1 MEKAEAVVEEG
12 DAPQNGRRR
21 TVVNLLTPLLL
32 LLALGGWYWLSR
44 PVAPTPVTTAS
55 GATTA
60 AVTGAATPNP
70 SSAATAAAS
79 EALGLVGLATP
90 WGAAGLEPTATA
102 TVSAVAPG
110 TIALF
115 GPPAGS
121 RFRAADA
128 VTFYWSWP
136 DELADGQRFVVYLL
150 DAEGRRPL
158 GELDEANMG
167 LAYQVSASVGQTGDF
182 RWEVVLEDVATGATI
197 GRSEP
202 RTIGIVGG

>member
-44 PVAPTPVTTAS
+44 PVAPAPVTTAS

-60 AVTGAATPNP
+60 AATGAATPNP

-128 VTFYWSWP
+128 VTSSRRWP

>member
-1 MEKAEAVVEEG
+1 MDDAKTAEPARQRLARTLAV
-12 DAPQNGRRR
+12 PI
-21 TVVNLLTPLLL
+21 LLL
-32 LLALGGWYWLSR
+32 AALGGWFWLGQQAAPSAPATAVAAR
-44 PVAPTPVTTAS
+44 PS
-55 GATTA
+55 ATTP
-60 AVTGAATPNP
+60 ATRPP
-70 SSAATAAAS
+70 DAPPIATAA
-79 EALGLVGLATP
+79 EMLVGLATP

-102 TVSAVAPG
+102 TAAASAVFAPG
-110 TIALF
+110 SIDVY

-136 DELADGQRFVVYLL
+136 DELADGQRFVVYLITV
-150 DAEGRRPL
+150 EGRQSL

-167 LAYQVSASVGQTGDF
+167 RAYQLSAPVGQTGDF
-182 RWEVVLEDVATGATI
+182 RWEVVLEDSATGETI

>member
-1 MEKAEAVVEEG
+1 MQEG
-12 DAPQNGRRR
+12 NAPENRRR
-21 TVVNLLTPLLL
+21 RLAVNLLTPLLL
-32 LLALGGWYWLSR
+32 LLALGGWFWLSR
-44 PVAPTPVTTAS
+44 SVAPAGTNTPAAALMATSLTVTPS
-55 GATTA
+55 
-60 AVTGAATPNP
+60 P
-70 SSAATAAAS
+70 SSDAPAAGEIVA
-79 EALGLVGLATP
+79 LVGLATP
-90 WGAAGLEPTATA
+90 WGAAGLEPTVVATA
-102 TVSAVAPG
+102 TTAVVAPG

-121 RFRAADA
+121 RFRAADV

-150 DAEGRRPL
+150 DADERRPL

-167 LAYQVSASVGQTGDF
+167 RAYQLSAPVGQTGDF
-182 RWEVVLEDVATGATI
+182 RWEVVLEDGATGATM